1 MEHGGNR
8 YQAGRK
14 IGVSED
20 ALIDFSANICPL
32 GMPDPVREAAAAA
45 AAAAVHYP
53 DPYSSALCEQ
63 IARTRDLV

>member
-1 MEHGGNR
+1 MEHGGNI

-32 GMPDPVREAAAAA
+32 GMPDPVKKAAASAA
-45 AAAAVHYP
+45 GTAVHYP
-53 DPYSSALCEQ
+53 DPSSSALCEQ
-63 IARTRDLV
+63 IGRAHV